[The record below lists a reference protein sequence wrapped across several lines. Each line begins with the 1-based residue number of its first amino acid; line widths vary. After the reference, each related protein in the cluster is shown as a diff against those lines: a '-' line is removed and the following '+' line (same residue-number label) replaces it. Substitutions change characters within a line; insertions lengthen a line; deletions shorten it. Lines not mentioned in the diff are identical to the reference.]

1 MNFFQRRMPVKQ
13 LATIKVVKE
22 DKEENFKAKALEMV
36 KTCQVKPD
44 VVLISF
50 EICFLL
56 EK

>member
-1 MNFFQRRMPVKQ
+1 MPVKQ